1 MAYTIKE
8 SFRIFKENLEI
19 TDRQLTIVSNCKT
32 NVVKTLQDS
41 SISLH
46 EKKSLVIGSYDRYTL
61 IKPLSSGDVD
71 LLIILHYGNN
81 KEYDNA
87 EGTIKML
94 DRFKYALEQKYKTTE
109 MRRDRNCITMKLSEF
124 SLDIVP
130 AFSNKDGYFT
140 IPDSIDKVWL
150 KTNPIKFAELLTS
163 VNSSMDGT
171 FKPLIKMVK
180 AWNISQGK
188 PLRGYH
194 IECLMYH
201 RYKSYIQSYT
211 YDSMIREFFNS
222 LSFYLNSYTLDP
234 VMGGYVD
241 SYLGSF
247 NDQKRIN
254 VIERARIAYER
265 SKLAV
270 EYAEKE
276 NIEDSIRLWR
286 QIFGDYFPAFG

>member
-19 TDRQLTIVSNCKT
+19 TDRQSTIVSNCKT

-81 KEYDNA
+81 KDYENA

-94 DRFKYALEQKYKTTE
+94 DRFKYALSQKYTTTE

-130 AFSNKDGYFT
+130 AFSYTDGSFT

-163 VNSSMDGT
+163 VNTAMEGT
-171 FKPLIKMVK
+171 LKPLIKMVK
-180 AWNISQGK
+180 AWNINQGK

-194 IECLMYH
+194 LECLMYN
-201 RYKSYIQSYT
+201 RYKSYSQSYT

-222 LSFYLNSYTLDP
+222 LSSALSTYCADP

-241 SYLGSF
+241 SYLGNLS
-247 NDQKRIN
+247 NEKRTN
-254 VIERARIAYER
+254 AIERAKIAYER
-265 SKLAV
+265 AKLAV
-270 EYAEKE
+270 EYSENEK
-276 NIEDSIRLWR
+276 IVDSVKIWR
-286 QIFGDYFPAFG
+286 QIFGDYFPAYG